1 VTRACKALLALAF
14 ASCFAFARAGDY
26 PSRPVHLV
34 VPYPP
39 GGSSDIQARIIA
51 PELERELGKPVV
63 IENKPG
69 AAATIGAAY
78 VAHAAPDGYTIY
90 LASPSH
96 AISASMYTRLPYDPV
111 RSFAPISLVAVSPF
125 VLTVYA
131 EEDIHSVPELI
142 ALERAKPD
150 EVTFASSGAGAG
162 PHLITELMDMKAGVH
177 ATHVPYQGG
186 APAIRAL
193 LAKEV
198 NFMFA
203 DISVLPL
210 IKTGKL
216 RALAVTTASRMAQL
230 PGVPTLEEAGLHG
243 IVIDNWTAILA
254 PAGTPAAV
262 IAKLNAAIAKA
273 LADPKVRSQFQEE
286 GFEPVA
292 SSPQELESQI
302 VSDIER
308 YAKAIKVSGARVD

>member
-1 VTRACKALLALAF
+1 VTRAFKALVALAF
-14 ASCFAFARAGDY
+14 ASCFALARAGEY

-51 PELERELGKPVV
+51 PCLERELGKPVV
-63 IENKPG
+63 IENRPG

-96 AISASMYTRLPYDPV
+96 AITASMYSHLSYDPV
-111 RSFAPISLVAVSPF
+111 KSFAPVSLVAVSPF
-125 VLTVYA
+125 VLAVHP
-131 EEDIHSVPELI
+131 EKNIHSVRELI
-142 ALERAKPD
+142 AMERAKPD
-150 EVTFASSGAGAG
+150 EITFASSGAGAG
-162 PHLITELMDMKAGVH
+162 PHLITELMDMKAHVH

-198 NFMFA
+198 DFMFA

-210 IKTGKL
+210 IKAGKL
-216 RALAVTTASRMAQL
+216 RALAVTTATRMSQL
-230 PGVPTLEEAGLHG
+230 PGVPTLEEAGLPG
-243 IVIDNWTAILA
+243 IAIDNWTAILA
-254 PAGTPAAV
+254 PAGTPAHV
-262 IAKLNAAIAKA
+262 IEKLNAAIAKA
-273 LADPKVRSQFQEE
+273 VAEPSVRSQFQEE

-302 VSDIER
+302 VSDIAR
-308 YAKAIKVSGARVD
+308 YAKAVEASGAHVD